1 MYVLTFVM
9 AMLMVLAAMT
19 YAKIT
24 QLTDSSVIR
33 AAFNDYTRTRER
45 DASNQ
50 EALRQ
55 YNSNTIKQGAKNP
68 AGKSSASRRLDISL
82 LVDPKGRINKQLKY
96 KQQVEFFKNLLTA
109 LYRDQQFFREAEK
122 TRPSFLEELIDRLSS
137 AVSDKSEKDKIS
149 EARHLA
155 NIDLGDSQLNELFYN
170 VLKGKPLEGKHKKSD
185 DESDL
190 PPPPPPAD
198 EEADDEEEEEAK
210 KKEAEEYRSP
220 EGYLSILD
228 FITINTEAKSGEG
241 KVRLFLASPYVLE
254 AMLSDKNLVA
264 DIVQERE
271 TIYKEL
277 LQKKT
282 TKELG
287 KQQMEQL
294 LKDLPTQEKE
304 LFDFTVSKTN
314 PKSRLL

>member
-24 QLTDSSVIR
+24 QLTDSSVIH
-33 AAFNDYTRTRER
+33 AAFNDYTGTRER

-55 YNSNTIKQGAKNP
+55 YNSHSIKQGQKP
-68 AGKSSASRRLDISL
+68 PGGKSSASRRLDISL
-82 LVDPKGRINKQLKY
+82 LVDPQGRINKQLKY

-122 TRPSFLEELIDRLSS
+122 IRPSFLDELVDRLSS

-170 VLKGKPLEGKHKKSD
+170 VLKGKPLARKHNKSD
-185 DESDL
+185 NEGDIR
-190 PPPPPPAD
+190 PATPASD
-198 EEADDEEEEEAK
+198 EEADDDDEEESR
-210 KKEAEEYRSP
+210 KKETEEYRSP
-220 EGYLSILD
+220 EGYLSVLD

-254 AMLSDKNLVA
+254 AILSDRNFVA
-264 DIVQERE
+264 EILQERQ

-294 LKDLPTQEKE
+294 LKALPSQEKD
-304 LFDFTVSKTN
+304 LFDFSVSKTN
-314 PKSRLL
+314 PKSGL